1 MNDEE
6 IAADAAINDTFL
18 RMCVNS
24 SPQILSVIF
33 SKLTKYLAGKI
44 VEPTVA
50 GGDLSQHV
58 QECGPVWPSKGS
70 TVLHSYPGQEY
81 LGQDEGEGGGEE
93 GGV

>member
-1 MNDEE
+1 MNIKQLS
-6 IAADAAINDTFL
+6 IAYSSTFSS
-18 RMCVNS
+18 S
-24 SPQILSVIF
+24 SPIPSSISLRPTKTLQKLYFKDIASLVIL
-33 SKLTKYLAGKI
+33 TDPA
-44 VEPTVA
+44 T
-50 GGDLSQHV
+50 QHV